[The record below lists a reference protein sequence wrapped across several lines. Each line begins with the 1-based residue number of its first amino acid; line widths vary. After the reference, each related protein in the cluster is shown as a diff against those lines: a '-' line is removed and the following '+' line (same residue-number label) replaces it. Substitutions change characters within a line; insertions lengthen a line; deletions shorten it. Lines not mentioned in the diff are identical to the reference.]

1 MDQELRERIQINSGS
16 CLTEDG
22 HHYFKFTSFIDHL
35 GASWKIPEERIAQ
48 KLKDKCD
55 VEFNHSLN
63 VDGKT
68 MKVCRVKQL
77 HIDKIEYKPV
87 ERKESNY

>member
-1 MDQELRERIQINSGS
+1 M
-16 CLTEDG
+16 
-22 HHYFKFTSFIDHL
+22 
-35 GASWKIPEERIAQ
+35 KIPEERIAQ

-68 MKVCRVKQL
+68 IKVCRVKQL

-87 ERKESNY
+87 ERKQSNY

>member
-1 MDQELRERIQINSGS
+1 MLA
-16 CLTEDG
+16 
-22 HHYFKFTSFIDHL
+22 HK
-35 GASWKIPEERIAQ
+35 AEEEGIAQ
-48 KLKDKCD
+48 KLKDKCG
-55 VEFNHSLN
+55 VEFSHSLN

-68 MKVCRVKQL
+68 IKVCRVKQL